1 MGVYTVNMFK
11 YSLAHML
18 LCSVFLSVCYLD
30 KYHEN
35 ISFLYCLK
43 HTKRTNYIISSLLKN
58 KHANKNTHSRNE
70 CNRE

>member
-1 MGVYTVNMFK
+1 
-11 YSLAHML
+11 
-18 LCSVFLSVCYLD
+18 VFLSVCYLD